1 MNFNYSIAVLKKAAF
16 VDELNN
22 TLKISRGTTDNDI
35 VIKYLEKRIAEIN
48 ESEKKMNTIK

>member
-1 MNFNYSIAVLKKAAF
+1 MYFNYSIAVLKKAAF

-22 TLKISRGTTDNDI
+22 TLKISKCTDDNDI

-48 ESEKKMNTIK
+48 DAEKKMNIKN

>member
-1 MNFNYSIAVLKKAAF
+1 MHFNYSIALLKKAAF

-22 TLKISRGTTDNDI
+22 TLKISRGTDANDI
-35 VIKYLEKRIAEIN
+35 IIKYLEKRIAEIT

>member
-1 MNFNYSIAVLKKAAF
+1 MYFNYSIAVLKKAAF

-35 VIKYLEKRIAEIN
+35 VIKYLEKRIAEIT

>member
-1 MNFNYSIAVLKKAAF
+1 MYFNYSIAVLKKAAF

-35 VIKYLEKRIAEIN
+35 VIKYLEKRIAEIT
-48 ESEKKMNTIK
+48 ESEKKMNIIK

>member
-1 MNFNYSIAVLKKAAF
+1 MHFNYSIAVLKKAAF

-22 TLKISRGTTDNDI
+22 TLKISRVTNDNDI

-48 ESEKKMNTIK
+48 EAEKKISIKN

>member
-48 ESEKKMNTIK
+48 EAEKKISIKN